1 MRENRPITVRQMH
14 AGQTGKVVEILGGAH
29 LFNRLNS
36 LGIRP
41 GKRIT
46 KVSSM
51 FLRGPVTVRV
61 DRSQVAIGF
70 GMAGKIVVD
79 VEGKKA

>member
-1 MRENRPITVRQMH
+1 MDIKKQTTLARISS
-14 AGQTGKVVEILGGAH
+14 GQTCTVIRIEGGH
-29 LFNRLNS
+29 GLVRRLQA

-51 FLRGPVTVRV
+51 FGRGPVTINI
-61 DRSQVAIGF
+61 DRSQVALGF

-79 VEGKKA
+79 LDVK

>member
-1 MRENRPITVRQMH
+1 MKEDKPITVRHMH
-14 AGQTGKVVEILGGAH
+14 AGQSGKVVEILGGTH

-61 DRSQVAIGF
+61 DRSQVAIGH

-79 VEGKKA
+79 VEEKKP